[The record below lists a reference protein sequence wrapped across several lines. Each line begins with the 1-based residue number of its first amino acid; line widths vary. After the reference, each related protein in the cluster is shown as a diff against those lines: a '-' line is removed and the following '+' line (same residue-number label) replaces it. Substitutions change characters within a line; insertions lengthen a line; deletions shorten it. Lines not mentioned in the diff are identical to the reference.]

1 MTTNQTKNNILSLKA
16 KLGKHRLPIIILI
29 LLSIPAVFLVPLLFG
44 KDDQN
49 VTIEDQTLRVLTV
62 PTTPLVKETS
72 YLRHRYYLGVV
83 EPQRSS
89 SLGFEVAGMIKT
101 IHIREGEFVEKGA
114 LLAELDTQ
122 RLEAARQE
130 SEAQLIE
137 AKATYTLAQATL
149 ERTRHAQKLKAV
161 SIQQLDEAI
170 SNLDSQQARVARV
183 KAQVNRI
190 NVDLAKAKIYAP
202 YAGSIAERR
211 SDEGTVI
218 GAGQTVL
225 ELLETAKTEIRIGFD
240 RDVSAELEI
249 GSRFPAKVRNI
260 PLTLEIERILPGR
273 DQSTR
278 VVQVIA
284 VPVSSSVELR
294 EDDLVEVSIS
304 QQITT
309 PGYWL
314 PVSALTENA
323 RGLWS
328 CLVAVPLEDSEKEQQ
343 ATHRLVRRDVEI
355 LALEEDRL
363 FVSANFDGEEQLVVN
378 GVHRV
383 VPQQR
388 VNIHS
393 LSTADFEKIAALDR

>member
-29 LLSIPAVFLVPLLFG
+29 LLSIPAVFLAPLLFG

-101 IHIREGEFVEKGA
+101 IHVREGEFVEKGA

-202 YAGSIAERR
+202 YAGSIAGRR

-284 VPVSSSVELR
+284 VLVSSSVELR

-388 VNIHS
+388 VKIHT
-393 LSTADFEKIAALDR
+393 LSTADLEKIAALDR

>member
-1 MTTNQTKNNILSLKA
+1 MIENENKKNIQSLKSRF
-16 KLGKHRLPIIILI
+16 GKSSLYIFIAIF
-29 LLSIPAVFLVPLLFG
+29 LSIPAVFLVPQLFG
-44 KDDQN
+44 EVDQKVTVKDQ
-49 VTIEDQTLRVLTV
+49 ELRVLTV

-72 YLRHRYYLGVV
+72 YLRQRYYLGKV
-83 EPQRSS
+83 ETQRSS
-89 SLGFEVAGMIKT
+89 LLGFEVAGMIKT
-101 IHIREGEFVEKGA
+101 IHVREGEFVEAGA

-137 AKATYTLAQATL
+137 AEATYKLAQATL
-149 ERTRHAQKLKAV
+149 DRTRHAQKLKAV
-161 SIQQLDEAI
+161 SIQQLDEAV
-170 SNLDSQQARVARV
+170 SNLESQQARVTRV

-190 NVDLAKAKIYAP
+190 NVDLAKSKIYAP

-225 ELLETAKTEIRIGFD
+225 EFLETARTEIRIGFD

-249 GSRFPAKVRNI
+249 GSRIQAKVRNT
-260 PLTLEIERILPGR
+260 PLNLEIERILPGR
-273 DQSTR
+273 EQATR

-284 VPVSSSVELR
+284 VPVSSSIELR
-294 EDDLVEVSIS
+294 EADLVEVSIN
-304 QQITT
+304 QQINT

-328 CLVAVPLEDSEKEQQ
+328 CLVAVPLNESDEQLP
-343 ATHRLVRRDVEI
+343 ATHRLVRRDLEI

-363 FVSANFDGEEQLVVN
+363 FVSASFNGEEQLVVN

-388 VNIHS
+388 VNIDT
-393 LSTADFEKIAALDR
+393 LSTADLEKIAALDR